1 MSRRFRRGVSAL
13 VVGGIAALFAGTVLI
28 GELAA
33 QRPDCCVGVR
43 PVASIY
49 ENKLNRM
56 ERLLVTGDGQVFAA
70 LAQDPLLSRP
80 EVFGSRS
87 ELSYRAQRPALGYL
101 TWIAS
106 LGQPDGTGAALLLF
120 AALGC
125 GAAAA
130 VGALLLEDRGAA
142 PYWALGI
149 LVAGLESINELTPEL
164 AAFALFGLGLRLWTR
179 DRRLAGIL
187 LLVLA
192 VATRETMLVG
202 VVGVAAWELV
212 EQRGQSGRLARAA
225 PLAVPFAYYAAW
237 AFVLRLRTGAFPT
250 EAAGNRAGM
259 PGAGIVTALRTS
271 PEAGIIVIGSA
282 LALALCIAAWALA
295 RRDPLTWIA
304 TAYLAFA
311 PTMAP
316 VVWGTNAGFSRVLL
330 PLYGFALI
338 AVGGGL
344 AARRRRTTMTVFSVR
359 SQAPTLIP

>member
-13 VVGGIAALFAGTVLI
+13 VMGGVAAVFAGAVLV

-33 QRPDCCVGVR
+33 QRPDCCDGVR

-49 ENKLNRM
+49 GNNLNRM

-87 ELSYRAQRPALGYL
+87 ELSYRAQRPALGYA
-101 TWIAS
+101 TWIVS
-106 LGQPDGTGAALLLF
+106 LGQPDGTGAALLLL
-120 AALGC
+120 AVLGC
-125 GAAAA
+125 GAATA

-149 LVAGLESINELTPEL
+149 LFAGLESINELTPEL
-164 AAFALFGLGLRLWTR
+164 AAFALFGLGLRMWTR
-179 DRRLAGIL
+179 DRRLAAAL
-187 LLVLA
+187 LFVLA

-202 VVGVAAWELV
+202 VAGVAAWELL
-212 EQRGQSGRLARAA
+212 QHRGQRARLAQAA
-225 PLAVPFAYYAAW
+225 PLAVPFACYAAW
-237 AFVLRLRTGAFPT
+237 ACVLRLRTGAFPT
-250 EAAGNRAGM
+250 EAAGNRAGV

-271 PEAGIIVIGSA
+271 PEAGIVVVGGA
-282 LALALCIAAWALA
+282 LAVALCIAAWALA
-295 RRDPLTWIA
+295 RSDPLTWIA

-330 PLYGFALI
+330 PLYGSAVI

-344 AARRRRTTMTVFSVR
+344 AARRRRITTTAFSMR
-359 SQAPTLIP
+359 SRAPTLIP